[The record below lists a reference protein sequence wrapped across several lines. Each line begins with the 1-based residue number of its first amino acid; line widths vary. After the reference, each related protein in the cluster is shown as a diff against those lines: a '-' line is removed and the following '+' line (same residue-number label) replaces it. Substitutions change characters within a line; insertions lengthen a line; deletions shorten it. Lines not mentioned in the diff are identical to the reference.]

1 MKPSATGAL
10 ITEATVRELHQVT
23 PVAEMGG
30 VAQMEAKYV
39 HLALLSHGKCKNLW
53 MEDIEYCFC
62 FHSQA
67 IFEIPGD

>member
-30 VAQMEAKYV
+30 VAQMEAKYGF
-39 HLALLSHGKCKNLW
+39 LS
-53 MEDIEYCFC
+53 
-62 FHSQA
+62 
-67 IFEIPGD
+67 